1 MKTYSIAEIN
11 DLDHGIPISRFE
23 GRIKKVFEQKQGE
36 GQYGTW
42 YLQNLIVEDG
52 QQEIT
57 VTWTGDDP
65 FDTGVE
71 GQVYSFET
79 GYDKKEKPVGIVR
92 DIRTK
97 NGKKYE
103 GVKVDNRSKIKR
115 ESENGSAFQQTKAAM
130 QRDLEDADPHGQH
143 GEVNGGPV
151 ESWNDPRSPANASPH
166 AQQGEDGVMA
176 TRKHL
181 MQSSNLL
188 VLCIRAAENAIAPN
202 TPNIAQTEEFFL
214 ATVGKLY
221 IEASGRRSDD
231 NVTWWSYIDKMPTT
245 PLVPNGKHATTAKPI
260 QKEEENDEPPF

>member
-23 GRIKKVFEQKQGE
+23 GRIKKVFDQKQGE

-65 FDTGVE
+65 FNAGVE
-71 GQVYSFET
+71 GQTYSFET

-115 ESENGSAFQQTKAAM
+115 ESNGSAFQQTKAAM
-130 QRDLEDADPHGQH
+130 QPEREYDDNRIPPPELEQGKNTPQ
-143 GEVNGGPV
+143 
-151 ESWNDPRSPANASPH
+151 SPPH
-166 AQQGEDGVMA
+166 AQQGEDGVTA

-181 MQSSNLL
+181 MQSANLL
-188 VLCIRAAENAIAPN
+188 VLCIRAVEHAVAPHQ
-202 TPNIAQTEEFFL
+202 PVVAQTSEQFQSDV
-214 ATVGKLY
+214 AKLF
-221 IEASGRRSDD
+221 IEASSRRTTDGV
-231 NVTWWSYIDKMPTT
+231 NWWSFIDRMPTT
-245 PLVPNGKHATTAKPI
+245 PLVLNGKHSTTAKPI

>member
-23 GRIKKVFEQKQGE
+23 GRIKKVFDQKQGE

-65 FDTGVE
+65 FGPENE
-71 GQVYSFET
+71 GQIYSFET

-103 GVKVDNRSKIKR
+103 GVKVDNRAKLKS
-115 ESENGSAFQQTKAAM
+115 SNGKQGAPSAFQQTKAAM
-130 QRDLEDADPHGQH
+130 QGDPLDYPNSPDRDEIAPQ
-143 GEVNGGPV
+143 
-151 ESWNDPRSPANASPH
+151 SPPH
-166 AQQGEDGVMA
+166 AQQGERRETGIPGFAKREYTHDSGPMSKDDYWRRKEDRDEERQRFIIRQHSQSMA
-176 TRKHL
+176 L
-181 MQSSNLL
+181 E
-188 VLCIRAAENAIAPN
+188 VLKLKVTLNELTVEDL
-202 TPNIAQTEEFFL
+202 TPAKLRTLADYFDNDVFL
-214 ATVGKLY
+214 GTSK
-221 IEASGRRSDD
+221 
-231 NVTWWSYIDKMPTT
+231 
-245 PLVPNGKHATTAKPI
+245 
-260 QKEEENDEPPF
+260 